1 MVARRLIRISGVCRV
16 IVLLAA
22 VTPGLACVGIGG
34 SGTSLV
40 TWERPPDQPA
50 KLTEVEQMID
60 ELDRILTAY
69 GTISVKTPD
78 VWGQDRLAKFRSEY
92 EAQMAAWL
100 KTGFKTDINASVRRA
115 ESDATRVLVGASP
128 VVSAPS
134 GTAASSTSTATG
146 QPLGMNV
153 ATVLQAQAGLDA
165 SLPAWSG
172 PADKA
177 PAALESTVVL
187 DEHSNY
193 LNHLNQLRRVN
204 AGDDLADRPGYG
216 LYLVRMPVTLSP
228 GPKSRRGKGAI
239 ITVSAKS
246 VITKQTVRGALRNA
260 VVNETVNSLSLAI
273 CGQCNKGG
281 GQTTGSGPGSFSL
294 IAFADAELFYG
305 REGIEVLAEEAER
318 RLAIDLGDD
327 PYHRVARVSDWVRSE
342 LEASYHFLEQ
352 AATPAPSVGLT
363 ASSDPLEEL
372 GDRIASRD
380 FSRIAQMQLTRADDL
395 GVQRTSGQAVLAADE
410 PGEHRRRVESVFA
423 FALRI
428 QAAGLNRRLKNDMVD
443 QVPTLHEED
452 LKHLSLFEPEVSDA
466 AFHAFEQYVNAK
478 WPLRVYAIEPVIAQQ
493 NVADVFSR
501 RSQSA
506 FDLVESG
513 VVGPVRALAGFGSER
528 RAGQDETAVRLN
540 PTMVGFGAGQS
551 TFGWIFYP
559 RIQTS
564 GSRNGR
570 LMTDVALL
578 LNGQFPDPFGSDQSI
593 EPGQRECT
601 VLIETPNFIPKI
613 EFVTVADWFRTSE
626 IGGAQKSDLEKA
638 SVLGRML
645 VGTENALKQIKTDGQ
660 YSSQEYQVAE
670 DRLKQLRDL
679 MPTQRLVVRVPFSG
693 DHNDSRIFCSQ
704 GLQLRPSLLGW
715 HGRPPVKGEA
725 STIFLEGTNFSVHD
739 THVIAGGRDAVSV
752 LVSRN
757 VLQVTIA
764 KDAAPTPSAS
774 GNPLLDITVATPNG
788 ISNHLLIP
796 MSCAEGNPVRP
807 PDAKEP
813 RPLGERN

>member
-1 MVARRLIRISGVCRV
+1 MVARRLARISVVCRA
-16 IVLLAA
+16 IVLMATVA
-22 VTPGLACVGIGG
+22 PGLACVGVGG
-34 SGTSLV
+34 NATSLI

-50 KLTEVEQMID
+50 NLSEVEQMID
-60 ELDRILTAY
+60 ELDRIMTAY

-92 EAQMAAWL
+92 ESQMAAWL
-100 KTGFKTDINASVRRA
+100 KVGFKTDINASVRRS
-115 ESDATRVLVGASP
+115 ESDATRVLVGT
-128 VVSAPS
+128 APTES
-134 GTAASSTSTATG
+134 VPTGATSTSTSTSQATG
-146 QPLGMNV
+146 PSVG
-153 ATVLQAQAGLDA
+153 TVLQAHSGLDA
-165 SLPAWSG
+165 SLPAWSV

-177 PAALESTVVL
+177 PASLESTVVL

-216 LYLVRMPVTLSP
+216 LYLVRIPVTLSP

-246 VITKQTVRGALRNA
+246 VITKNTLRGALRNA
-260 VVNETVNSLSLAI
+260 VVNETVNSLSQAI
-273 CGQCNKGG
+273 CGQCNKRGG
-281 GQTTGSGPGSFSL
+281 ETTGSGPGSFSL

-305 REGIEVLAEEAER
+305 RDSIDVLAKEAEQ

-327 PYHRVARVSDWVRSE
+327 PYHRVARVSDWVRGE

-372 GDRIASRD
+372 GNRIASRD
-380 FSRIAQMQLTRADDL
+380 FSRIAQMQAARTEDL
-395 GVQRTSGQAVLAADE
+395 EVQRTSGHAVLAGDE
-410 PGEHRRRVESVFA
+410 AGEHRKQVENIFS

-428 QAAGLNRRLKNDMVD
+428 QAAGINRRLKHDMAD
-443 QVPTLHEED
+443 QVPTLHED
-452 LKHLSLFEPEVSDA
+452 VLKNLSLFEPEVSEA
-466 AFHAFEQYVNAK
+466 AFHAFEQYVQAK

-513 VVGPVRALAGFGSER
+513 VVGPVKAIAGFGTER
-528 RAGQDETAVRLN
+528 RGGQDETAVRLN

-559 RIQTS
+559 RIQTN
-564 GSRNGR
+564 GGRNGR
-570 LMTDVALL
+570 LLTDVALL
-578 LNGQFPDPFGSDQSI
+578 LNGQFPDPFGTDQSI

-626 IGGAQKSDLEKA
+626 VGGGQKSDLEKA
-638 SVLGRML
+638 SVLGRKL
-645 VGTENALKQIKTDGQ
+645 VAAENALGQAKINGQ
-660 YSSQEYQVAE
+660 YSAEEYQVAV

-715 HGRPPVKGEA
+715 HGRPPVRGEA

-757 VLQVTIA
+757 VLEVTIA
-764 KDAAPTPSAS
+764 KDAAPTPSVS
-774 GNPLLDITVATPNG
+774 GNSLLDITVATPNG

-796 MSCAEGNPVRP
+796 MGCIDPPKVSFGEKEARP
-807 PDAKEP
+807 I
-813 RPLGERN
+813 GERN